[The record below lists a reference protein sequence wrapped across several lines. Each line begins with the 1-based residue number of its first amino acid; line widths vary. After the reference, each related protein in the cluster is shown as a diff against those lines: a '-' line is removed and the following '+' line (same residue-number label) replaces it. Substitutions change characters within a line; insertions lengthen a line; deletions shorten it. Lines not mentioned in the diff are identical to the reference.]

1 MVVVADVELLV
12 FDPCVDAYILEAKV
26 AAEVLVMVLLPFV
39 QQLSLVEVE
48 VVLVDL
54 GSSPRIQSFV

>member
-12 FDPCVDAYILEAKV
+12 FDPCVDAYILEAKAV
-26 AAEVLVMVLLPFV
+26 AEALAMVLLSFV
-39 QQLSLVEVE
+39 QRLSSVEVE